1 MQGSMVGTRVK
12 GWCKG
17 QGLVY
22 EMLLQGLRTTPALTH
37 DTIPVSFECQLV
49 RKLHIGLGR
58 MWAGARDVG

>member
-1 MQGSMVGTRVK
+1 
-12 GWCKG
+12 
-17 QGLVY
+17 LVY
-22 EMLLQGLRTTPALTH
+22 EMLLQGLRTTPTLTH